1 MTTKSIAVLGGL
13 AIVLG
18 AAAYLTA
25 STSRVRTPQLSG
37 RRIVEK
43 FDLADVASVE
53 AGGGLKLTA
62 AEKGWTVDSKY
73 GYPASVEKIREN
85 LLKLDALKVGQV
97 IRSRKLG
104 ATVKT
109 ELKNAAG
116 EVIASAE
123 LGDRHYRKARG
134 EMAQFGG
141 GGYADGRYMNYAG
154 QTVLVNDAL
163 DEFDGDFKKWIDT
176 RICEVPSA
184 DVVEVTYA
192 SAGEKVELK
201 RAGSG
206 WKLEGL
212 GEKEELDSSKTY
224 SLGGGLSYLDL
235 ADVADPALDG
245 AKLGFATGG
254 VYTVTLKDGVRYTA
268 NLGAAADDGRY
279 FKVAA
284 QFSPTGTNAVENA
297 ALEKKVAEFNATVA
311 KWNYVISAYSADSM
325 MKKRSDLV
333 KAKEEPKKD
342 DSAEK
347 SEKVQ

>member
-1 MTTKSIAVLGGL
+1 MTTKNIAVLGGL
-13 AIVLG
+13 ALVLG
-18 AAAYLTA
+18 SAAYF
-25 STSRVRTPQLSG
+25 TSSGTKVRTPQLSG
-37 RRIVEK
+37 RRVVEK
-43 FDLADVASVE
+43 FNLADVVSVE
-53 AGGGLKLTA
+53 AGAGLKLTA
-62 AEKGWTVDSKY
+62 GEKGWTVDSKY

-104 ATVKT
+104 AVVRT

-123 LGDRHYRKARG
+123 LGDRHFRKARG

-141 GGYADGRYMNYAG
+141 GGYADGRYMKYAG

-163 DEFDGDFKKWIDT
+163 EAFDGDFKKWIDT

-184 DVVEVTYA
+184 DVVEVVYA
-192 SAGEKVELK
+192 SSGEKVELK
-201 RAGSG
+201 RVGSE

-297 ALEKKVAEFNATVA
+297 ALEKKVADFNATVA

-325 MKKRSDLV
+325 MKKRADLV
-333 KAKEEPKKD
+333 KAKEDPKKD
-342 DSAEK
+342 EPVEK
-347 SEKVQ
+347 AQ